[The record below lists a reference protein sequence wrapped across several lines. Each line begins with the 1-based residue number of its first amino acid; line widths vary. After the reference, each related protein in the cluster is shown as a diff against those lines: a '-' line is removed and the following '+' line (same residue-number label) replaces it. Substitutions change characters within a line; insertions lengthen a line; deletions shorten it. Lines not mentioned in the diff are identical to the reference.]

1 MIAQAPLLA
10 TTMAI
15 ALLFLAACEG
25 PTVTT
30 APVMQFL
37 GAKTKLVATDMV
49 DVTVSA
55 ARPRKGGMKAY
66 ADCVG
71 SQYALIRGMG
81 YARRV
86 TSERTG
92 QGDVLTDKVT
102 FLISPVA
109 PAGDFV
115 LNAGEVVS
123 KCKRAG
129 VPTV

>member
-1 MIAQAPLLA
+1 VISYAPMLA
-10 TTMAI
+10 ATFACT
-15 ALLFLAACEG
+15 LLFLAACEG
-25 PTVTT
+25 PNSYKQP
-30 APVMQFL
+30 AMQFL
-37 GAKTKLVATDMV
+37 GAKTQLIANDMV
-49 DVTVSA
+49 DVTVST
-55 ARPRKGGMKAY
+55 ARPVEGSMKAY

-71 SQYALIRGMG
+71 SQYALIRGMK

-86 TSERTG
+86 TSERAG

-109 PAGDFV
+109 PSGDFV
-115 LNAGEVVS
+115 LNANEVVA

>member
-1 MIAQAPLLA
+1 VITQAPLLA
-10 TTMAI
+10 SLFAV

-25 PTVTT
+25 PTVDT
-30 APVMQFL
+30 APLMRFL
-37 GAKTKLVATDMV
+37 GAKTQLVGQDMV
-49 DVTVSA
+49 EVTVSA
-55 ARPRKGGMKAY
+55 ARPRKGAMQAY

-71 SQYALIRGMG
+71 SRYALNRGVG

-86 TSERTG
+86 TSERVG

-109 PAGDFV
+109 PSGDFV

>member
-1 MIAQAPLLA
+1 MIENAPYV
-10 TTMAI
+10 TAI
-15 ALLFLAACEG
+15 LSLALLTLAACEG
-25 PTVTT
+25 PASKTQ
-30 APVMQFL
+30 PPMRFL
-37 GAKTKLVATDMV
+37 GTKTELLSADMV
-49 DVTVSA
+49 DITVSA
-55 ARPRKGGMKAY
+55 VRPREGAMKAY

-71 SQYALIRGMG
+71 SQYAVIRGMD

-86 TSERTG
+86 ASTRTG

-109 PAGDFV
+109 PTGDFV
-115 LNAGEVVS
+115 LNASEVVS

>member
-1 MIAQAPLLA
+1 MISYAPIFAVTL
-10 TTMAI
+10 TC
-15 ALLFLAACEG
+15 ALMFLAACEG
-25 PTVTT
+25 PTVKTD
-30 APVMQFL
+30 PPMEFL
-37 GAKTKLVATDMV
+37 GAQTRLVANDMV

-55 ARPRKGGMKAY
+55 ARPRKGAMKAY

-71 SQYALIRGMG
+71 SQYALIRGMP

-86 TSERTG
+86 TAQRSG
-92 QGDVLTDKVT
+92 QSDVLTDKVT

-109 PAGDFV
+109 PGGDFV